1 MGEKV
6 GFAAVFT
13 DITRRGALPEN
24 ASIHT
29 PKMNAIKVALKEIHK
44 REDKRWLIYTGSHS
58 PMHSIEYNKENHLI
72 LNQIHEILAK
82 IQTEDE

>member
-1 MGEKV
+1 MGWKR
-6 GFAAVFT
+6 FSTKFT
-13 DITRRGALPEN
+13 NITRRGVLPGE
-24 ASIHT
+24 AYIYT
-29 PKMNAIKVALKEIHK
+29 AKMRAIKIALKEIHK

-72 LNQIHEILAK
+72 LNQIHEILAE